1 MFHGQ
6 RINLYFVIIKIYKL
20 YGIFHFVCNTP
31 PILLA
36 REKIPAPLPTRGRQ
50 TPPPPPGR
58 CGFLLPYRFPT
69 LFPFRNPPYPKSLL
83 ETAKGGFQGRAI
95 RSPWRSTPY
104 TLCIPGSGPRPFHP
118 PLPPRNFSGVW
129 GRSRPQPGSRGAAA
143 PGRGGANFHK
153 RFGAPLFYRTL
164 HKPLLL
170 RHEKGPANAGPFR
183 LSKKWLAPLFRGFHS
198 SLAPTARPGSYARK
212 PLLRKAFCGFNA
224 HPPGGLLLSLRDN
237 SPCVAKSDQSLRGLR
252 PPNPRGFFDKL
263 GAARRAAPLAAKR
276 RRPPHVR
283 PFLPAPPSN
292 RRMAGGG
299 ALAKGRGETLGH
311 AGGRRRFGGPGG
323 PQNQSMGGGQRS
335 PPMLCAR
342 CARPPPPRAAGIF
355 HRPNDPSANLSHL
368 NFLQTKRAGRSR

>member
-50 TPPPPPGR
+50 GGRCGPAGGRRARKARTKQGQGGPKAPCPCFGLAGRGGRRPPRPPNAAAPPGR

-69 LFPFRNPPYPKSLL
+69 LFPFCNPPYPKSLL
-83 ETAKGGFQGRAI
+83 ETAEGGFQGRAI
-95 RSPWRSTPY
+95 RSPQRSTPY

-118 PLPPRNFSGVW
+118 PTSAPQLLRGLGAEPPPAGV
-129 GRSRPQPGSRGAAA
+129 Q
-143 PGRGGANFHK
+143 GRGRPWPWRSQFPYAL
-153 RFGAPLFYRTL
+153 RRPPFYRTL

-212 PLLRKAFCGFNA
+212 PLLRKAFCGFDA
-224 HPPGGLLLSLRDN
+224 H
-237 SPCVAKSDQSLRGLR
+237 VAKSDQSLRGLR
-252 PPNPRGFFDKL
+252 PPNPRGFFDRLK
-263 GAARRAAPLAAKR
+263 GPANAG
-276 RRPPHVR
+276 
-283 PFLPAPPSN
+283 PF
-292 RRMAGGG
+292 
-299 ALAKGRGETLGH
+299 
-311 AGGRRRFGGPGG
+311 
-323 PQNQSMGGGQRS
+323 
-335 PPMLCAR
+335 
-342 CARPPPPRAAGIF
+342 
-355 HRPNDPSANLSHL
+355 NLFFVL
-368 NFLQTKRAGRSR
+368 FTR